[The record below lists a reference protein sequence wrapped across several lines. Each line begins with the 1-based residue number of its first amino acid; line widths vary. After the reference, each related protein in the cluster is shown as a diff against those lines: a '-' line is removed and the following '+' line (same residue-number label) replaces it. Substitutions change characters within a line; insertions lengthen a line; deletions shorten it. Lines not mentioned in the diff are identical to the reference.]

1 MRTSNPNAIAKEA
14 EEHLFEGPTAGQSLT
29 NSPDTPYPW
38 EGQPEITSVKV
49 ATEKIFFDL
58 LKEDNLTTV
67 ATLMSQKTPV
77 ADIANLL
84 LTAGFQKGKWNPDM
98 MLSLL
103 EPTMYMLLAIAEKA
117 GINPVLN
124 REDSEVEIEED
135 DQEGADFD
143 VQSVRE
149 QRNKIP
155 EGGGFKDA
163 VVQKINPASVGGDI
177 KEQLKTLDSA
187 KLRES
192 ILQKQ
197 KPALQDQPSLL
208 GKTGV

>member
-1 MRTSNPNAIAKEA
+1 MRNPEAIAKGA
-14 EEHLFEGPTAGQSLT
+14 EEHLFEAPTAGQSLT

-38 EGQPEITSVKV
+38 EGAPEITSVKV

-124 REDSEVEIEED
+124 REDSEVEID
-135 DQEGADFD
+135 DDDEEGADLD
-143 VQSVRE
+143 VQSVRQ

-163 VVQKINPASVGGDI
+163 VIQKINPASVGGDI

>member
-1 MRTSNPNAIAKEA
+1 MVNPDAIAKEA

-29 NSPDTPYPW
+29 NDPSNPYPW
-38 EGQPEITSVKV
+38 EKAPEITSVKV

-77 ADIANLL
+77 VDIANLL

-98 MLSLL
+98 MLNLL
-103 EPTMYMLLAIAEKA
+103 EPTMYMLMAIAEKA
-117 GINPVLN
+117 GIDPVLT
-124 REDSEVEIEED
+124 REDTDVIIED
-135 DQEGADFD
+135 DEDESLKDLQNSR
-143 VQSVRE
+143 QQVR
-149 QRNKIP
+149 NVIP
-155 EGGGFKDA
+155 EGKGLKD
-163 VVQKINPASVGGDI
+163 VQIQKINPVSVGGDI
-177 KEQLKTLDSA
+177 KKQLDTLDSE
-187 KLRES
+187 KIKQS

-197 KPALQDQPSLL
+197 KPSLQNQESLL

>member
-1 MRTSNPNAIAKEA
+1 MLNPNAIAKEA

-124 REDSEVEIEED
+124 RDDSEVEIEED

-187 KLRES
+187 KLRQS
-192 ILQKQ
+192 ILDKQ

>member
-1 MRTSNPNAIAKEA
+1 MNNPNAIAQDA
-14 EEHLFEGPTAGQSLT
+14 APFLFEGPVAGQSLT
-29 NSPDTPYPW
+29 NDPENPYPW
-38 EGQPEITSVKV
+38 EKAPEMTSVKM

-103 EPTMYMLLAIAEKA
+103 EPTMFMLLAIAEKA

-124 REDSEVEIEED
+124 REDSEVEID
-135 DQEGADFD
+135 DDDEEGADVD
-143 VQSVRE
+143 VQSVRQ

-163 VVQKINPASVGGDI
+163 VIQKINPASVGGDI
-177 KEQLKTLDSA
+177 KEQLKTLDST

>member
-1 MRTSNPNAIAKEA
+1 MVNPDAIAKEA

-29 NSPDTPYPW
+29 NNPDTPYPW
-38 EGQPEITSVKV
+38 EKAPEITSVKV

-58 LKEDNLTTV
+58 LKEENLTTV

-103 EPTMYMLLAIAEKA
+103 EPTMFMLLAIAEKA

-124 REDSEVEIEED
+124 RDDTEVEIDDD
-135 DQEGADFD
+135 DQEGADLD
-143 VQSVRE
+143 VQSVRA

-177 KEQLKTLDSA
+177 KEQLKTLDST

>member
-1 MRTSNPNAIAKEA
+1 MRNPNAIAKGA

-29 NSPDTPYPW
+29 NDPSNPYPW
-38 EGQPEITSVKV
+38 EKAPEITSVKT

-58 LKEDNLTTV
+58 LKDENLTTV

-77 ADIANLL
+77 VDIANLL
-84 LTAGFQKGKWNPDM
+84 LTAGFQKGKWNPDL

-103 EPTMYMLLAIAEKA
+103 EPTMYMLMAIAEKA
-117 GINPVLN
+117 GIDPVLTRDDAN
-124 REDSEVEIEED
+124 VIIED
-135 DQEGADFD
+135 DED
-143 VQSVRE
+143 QSLQDLQNSRQQVR
-149 QRNKIP
+149 NVIP
-155 EGGGFKDA
+155 EGKGFKD
-163 VVQKINPASVGGDI
+163 VQIQKINPASVGRDI
-177 KEQLKTLDSA
+177 KKQLDTLDSA
-187 KLRES
+187 KIKES

>member
-1 MRTSNPNAIAKEA
+1 MVNPNAIAKQA

-38 EGQPEITSVKV
+38 EGAPEITSVKV

-117 GINPVLN
+117 GIDPILN
-124 REDSEVEIEED
+124 RDDVDVEIEED
-135 DQEGADFD
+135 DEIDADID
-143 VQSVRE
+143 LERVKT
-149 QRNKIP
+149 QRNRIP
-155 EGGGFKDA
+155 EGGGFRDA

-187 KLRES
+187 KLKES

-197 KPALQDQPSLL
+197 KPALQEQPSLL

>member
-1 MRTSNPNAIAKEA
+1 MKNPNAIAKEA
-14 EEHLFEGPTAGQSLT
+14 EPFLFEGPTAGQSLT
-29 NSPDTPYPW
+29 NDPSNPYPW
-38 EGQPEITSVKV
+38 EKAPEITSVKM

-84 LTAGFQKGKWNPDM
+84 LTTGFQKGKWNPDM
-98 MLSLL
+98 MLNLL

-117 GINPVLN
+117 GIDPVLT
-124 REDSEVEIEED
+124 RDDADVIIED
-135 DQEGADFD
+135 DKDLALQDL
-143 VQSVRE
+143 QNSKQQVR
-149 QRNKIP
+149 NVIP
-155 EGGGFKDA
+155 EGKGFKNA
-163 VVQKINPASVGGDI
+163 QIQKINPASVGGDI
-177 KEQLKTLDSA
+177 KKQLDTLDSA
-187 KLRES
+187 KIKQS

-197 KPALQDQPSLL
+197 KPALQEQPSLL

>member
-1 MRTSNPNAIAKEA
+1 MKNPNAIAKEA
-14 EEHLFEGPTAGQSLT
+14 EPFLFEGPTAGQSLT
-29 NSPDTPYPW
+29 NDPSNPYPW
-38 EGQPEITSVKV
+38 EKAPEMTSVKM

-98 MLSLL
+98 MLNLL
-103 EPTMYMLLAIAEKA
+103 EPTMYMLMAIAEKA
-117 GINPVLN
+117 GIDPVLT
-124 REDSEVEIEED
+124 RDDADVIIED
-135 DQEGADFD
+135 DEDLALQDLQNSRQKIKN
-143 VQSVRE
+143 V
-149 QRNKIP
+149 IP
-155 EGGGFKDA
+155 EGKGLKD
-163 VVQKINPASVGGDI
+163 VKIQKINPASVGGDI
-177 KEQLKTLDSA
+177 KKQLDTLDSA
-187 KLRES
+187 KIKQS

-197 KPALQDQPSLL
+197 KPDLQEQPSLL

>member
-1 MRTSNPNAIAKEA
+1 MVNPDAIAKEA

-29 NSPDTPYPW
+29 NDPSNPYPW
-38 EGQPEITSVKV
+38 EKAPEITSVKV

-58 LKEDNLTTV
+58 LKEENLTTV

-103 EPTMYMLLAIAEKA
+103 EPTMYMLLAIAEKS
-117 GINPVLN
+117 GIDPVLN
-124 REDSEVEIEED
+124 RDDVDVEIDEED
-135 DQEGADFD
+135 EVDADIELER
-143 VQSVRE
+143 VKT
-149 QRNKIP
+149 QRNRIP
-155 EGGGFKDA
+155 EGGRFKDA

-177 KEQLKTLDSA
+177 REQLKTLDTS
-187 KLRES
+187 KVKES

-197 KPALQDQPSLL
+197 KPALQEQPSLL

>member
-1 MRTSNPNAIAKEA
+1 MVNPNSIAKEA

-38 EGQPEITSVKV
+38 EGAPEITSVKV

-117 GINPVLN
+117 GIDPILN
-124 REDSEVEIEED
+124 RDDVDVEIEED
-135 DQEGADFD
+135 DEIDADID
-143 VQSVRE
+143 LERVKT
-149 QRNKIP
+149 QRNRIP
-155 EGGGFKDA
+155 EGGGFRDA

-187 KLRES
+187 KLKES

-197 KPALQDQPSLL
+197 KPALQEQPSLL

>member
-1 MRTSNPNAIAKEA
+1 MRNPESIAKEA
-14 EEHLFEGPTAGQSLT
+14 EEHLFEAPTPGQSLT

-103 EPTMYMLLAIAEKA
+103 EPTMYMLLAIAENA

>member
-1 MRTSNPNAIAKEA
+1 MVNPNAIAKEA

-38 EGQPEITSVKV
+38 EGAPEITSVKV

-117 GINPVLN
+117 GIDPILN
-124 REDSEVEIEED
+124 RDDVDVEIEED
-135 DQEGADFD
+135 DEIDADID
-143 VQSVRE
+143 LERVKT
-149 QRNKIP
+149 QRNRIP
-155 EGGGFKDA
+155 EGGGFRDA

-187 KLRES
+187 KLKES

-197 KPALQDQPSLL
+197 KPALQEQPSLL

>member
-1 MRTSNPNAIAKEA
+1 MVNPDAIAKEA

-29 NSPDTPYPW
+29 NDPSNPYPW
-38 EGQPEITSVKV
+38 EKAPEITSVKV

-103 EPTMYMLLAIAEKA
+103 EPTMFMLLAIAEKA

-124 REDSEVEIEED
+124 RDDTEVEIDDD
-135 DQEGADFD
+135 DQEGADLD
-143 VQSVRE
+143 VQSVRA

-177 KEQLKTLDSA
+177 KEQLKTLDST

>member
-1 MRTSNPNAIAKEA
+1 MKNPNAIAKEA
-14 EEHLFEGPTAGQSLT
+14 EPFLFEGPTAGQSLT
-29 NSPDTPYPW
+29 NDPSNPYPW
-38 EGQPEITSVKV
+38 EKAPEMTSVKM

-98 MLSLL
+98 MLNLL
-103 EPTMYMLLAIAEKA
+103 EPTMYMLMAIAEKA
-117 GINPVLN
+117 GIDPVLT
-124 REDSEVEIEED
+124 RDDADVIIED
-135 DQEGADFD
+135 DED
-143 VQSVRE
+143 QSLQDLQNSKQQVR
-149 QRNKIP
+149 NVIP
-155 EGGGFKDA
+155 EGKGFKDA
-163 VVQKINPASVGGDI
+163 QIQKINPASVGGDI
-177 KEQLKTLDSA
+177 KKQLDTLDSA
-187 KLRES
+187 KIKQS

-197 KPALQDQPSLL
+197 KPALQEQPSLL

>member
-1 MRTSNPNAIAKEA
+1 MVNPNAIAKEA

-29 NSPDTPYPW
+29 NDPSNPYPW
-38 EGQPEITSVKV
+38 EKAPEITSVKV

-58 LKEDNLTTV
+58 LKEENLTTV

-103 EPTMYMLLAIAEKA
+103 EPTMYMLLAIAEKS
-117 GINPVLN
+117 GIDPVLN
-124 REDSEVEIEED
+124 RDDVDVEIDEED
-135 DQEGADFD
+135 EVDADIELER
-143 VQSVRE
+143 VKT
-149 QRNKIP
+149 QRNRIP
-155 EGGGFKDA
+155 EGGRFKDA

-177 KEQLKTLDSA
+177 REQLKTLDTS
-187 KLRES
+187 KVKES

-197 KPALQDQPSLL
+197 KPALQEQPSLL

>member
-1 MRTSNPNAIAKEA
+1 MKNPNAIAKEA
-14 EEHLFEGPTAGQSLT
+14 EPFLFEAPVAGQSLT
-29 NSPDTPYPW
+29 NDPSNPYPW
-38 EGQPEITSVKV
+38 EKAPEMTSIKM

-98 MLSLL
+98 MLNLL
-103 EPTMYMLLAIAEKA
+103 EPTMYMLMAIAEKA
-117 GINPVLN
+117 GIDPVLT
-124 REDSEVEIEED
+124 RDDADVIIED
-135 DQEGADFD
+135 DENESLQDL
-143 VQSVRE
+143 QNSKQQVR
-149 QRNKIP
+149 NVIP
-155 EGGGFKDA
+155 EGKGFKDA
-163 VVQKINPASVGGDI
+163 QIQKINPASVGGDI
-177 KEQLKTLDSA
+177 KKQLDTLDSA
-187 KLRES
+187 KIKQS

-197 KPALQDQPSLL
+197 KPALQEQPSLL

>member
-1 MRTSNPNAIAKEA
+1 MKNPNAIAKEA
-14 EEHLFEGPTAGQSLT
+14 EPFLFEGPTAGQSLT
-29 NSPDTPYPW
+29 NDPSNPYPW
-38 EGQPEITSVKV
+38 EKAPEMTSVKM

-103 EPTMYMLLAIAEKA
+103 EPTMYMLMAIAEKA
-117 GINPVLN
+117 GIDPVLT
-124 REDSEVEIEED
+124 RDDADVIIED
-135 DQEGADFD
+135 DEDESLKDLENSRQ
-143 VQSVRE
+143 QVR
-149 QRNKIP
+149 NIIP
-155 EGGGFKDA
+155 EGKGLKD
-163 VVQKINPASVGGDI
+163 VQIQKINPASVGGDI
-177 KEQLKTLDSA
+177 KKQLDTLDSA
-187 KLRES
+187 KIKQS

-197 KPALQDQPSLL
+197 KPALQEQPSLL